1 MEIYHFE
8 STEKIFLIKGTV
20 ADSYSFYNPSKA
32 IQIVIMHLFLEI
44 ISHAN
49 SCDFLN

>member
-1 MEIYHFE
+1 M
-8 STEKIFLIKGTV
+8 TLNQQRIFLIIGTV
-20 ADSYSFYNPSKA
+20 AHSYSFYNPSKA

-49 SCDFLN
+49 